1 MPMIKKCECHIC
13 ADKPRGSPRN
23 DHRHWLAQIFHE
35 LSLNM
40 RELKIVA
47 NCEIR
52 LGHRSGGGHLTFAPT
67 SGDLVAADLYNGIE
81 TTLVDMAADMGLY
94 FPRLEGSTASNLLRK
109 SIDRTSR
116 LFDAPNGG
124 HDYRNLFQS
133 MHQVHDRLTPPG
145 DRIFLS
151 DTLVSFVTHC

>member
-1 MPMIKKCECHIC
+1 M
-13 ADKPRGSPRN
+13 
-23 DHRHWLAQIFHE
+23 
-35 LSLNM
+35 
-40 RELKIVA
+40 
-47 NCEIR
+47 
-52 LGHRSGGGHLTFAPT
+52 
-67 SGDLVAADLYNGIE
+67 AADLYNGIE
-81 TTLVDMAADMGLY
+81 TTLVDMAADIGLY

-116 LFDAPNGG
+116 LFDAPNSG